1 MAASLY
7 AYRIEATH
15 WPTGDGEP
23 WARFYGPNAA
33 APHHEIPDWLTPL
46 VEAAVPLVGR
56 FCLRERIDLDRIADR
71 IRYDDDRDEL
81 IGVLMP
87 LPKRVNYLSASGVSE
102 LAADMRAF
110 GADVTIHR
118 SEPIKWAD

>member
-1 MAASLY
+1 MTTLY
-7 AYRIEATH
+7 VYRIEVTR
-15 WPTGDGEP
+15 WPTVDGQA

-33 APHHEIPDWLTPL
+33 LPYHEIPGWLAQL
-46 VEAAVPLVGR
+46 VDPALPLVGW
-56 FCLRERIDLDRIADR
+56 RIGDKSNVGRVADR

-110 GADVTIHR
+110 GAEVTVRR
-118 SEPIKWAD
+118 SEPVRWTR